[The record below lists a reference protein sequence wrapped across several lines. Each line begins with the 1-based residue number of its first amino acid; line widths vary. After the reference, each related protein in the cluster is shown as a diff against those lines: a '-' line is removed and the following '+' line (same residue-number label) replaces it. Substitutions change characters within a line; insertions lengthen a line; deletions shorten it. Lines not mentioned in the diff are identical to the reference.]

1 MDFPEDLLYNKTHQ
15 WARIEDNVATVG
27 ISDYAQDQMND
38 LVYVDLPEVGR
49 TLSQGEP
56 FGSVESVKAV
66 SDVNA
71 PLSGKVVA
79 INEAVADEPEKINAD
94 PYGEGWLVK
103 VEISDPG
110 ETANLLSS
118 DAYQKFLAEL
128 S

>member
-15 WARIEDNVATVG
+15 WARIEDNVATIG

-66 SDVNA
+66 SDINV
-71 PLSGKVVA
+71 PMSGKVVA
-79 INEAVADEPEKINAD
+79 VNEAVADEPEKINAD
-94 PYGEGWLVK
+94 PYGEGWLAK
-103 VEISDPG
+103 VEISNPG
-110 ETANLLSS
+110 ETANLLDS

>member
-15 WARIEDNVATVG
+15 WARIEDNVATIG

-71 PLSGKVVA
+71 PMSGKVVA

-110 ETANLLSS
+110 ETANLLGS
-118 DAYQKFLAEL
+118 DAYQRFLAEL

>member
-15 WARIEDNVATVG
+15 WARIEDNVATIG

-66 SDVNA
+66 SDINA
-71 PLSGKVVA
+71 PMSGKVVA

-94 PYGEGWLVK
+94 PYGEGWLAK
-103 VEISDPG
+103 VEISNPG
-110 ETANLLSS
+110 ETANLLDS